1 MRSVFATLGLAA
13 ALLLSLPAW
22 AADPVYTGY
31 FSSTALDGYDAVAYF
46 TEGRPVK
53 GSAEFEYEW
62 KGATWRFA
70 SQKHLEA
77 FRSNPEASAPQYG
90 GYCAYAV
97 ANNTTAPGD
106 PEVWR
111 IVDGKLY
118 LNVNRSVSELWAQDI
133 PGYIARADANWPGLL
148 RSN

>member
-1 MRSVFATLGLAA
+1 MRSVFAALGLAA
-13 ALLLSLPAW
+13 ALLLSLPAG

-62 KGATWRFA
+62 RGATWRFA
-70 SQKHLEA
+70 GPEHLEA
-77 FRSNPEASAPQYG
+77 FSSDPEAFAPQYG

-97 ANNTTAPGD
+97 ANDATAPGD

-111 IVDGKLY
+111 VVDGKLY
-118 LNVNRSVSELWAQDI
+118 LNVNQSIGKLWAQDI
-133 PGYIARADANWPGLL
+133 PGYIARADSSWPGLL
-148 RSN
+148 QSD